1 MTILT
6 THVGSLP
13 RNKELSNLLFIKE
26 KKEIFDKNLFNNVVR
41 NSVFDVVRKQKQ
53 IGIDIVSDGEMSKI
67 SYATYI
73 KDRYNGFD
81 GDSPRN
87 APSDLKKFPNYLKK
101 LAESGGTPSYAR
113 PCCVSHITPK
123 DNKELIDDIK
133 NLKDAMKENHL
144 SKGFMNSASPGVISL
159 FLNNSFY
166 KTRREYLEAISKA
179 MKTEFDLIVKS
190 GLCLQ
195 LDCPDLALSRHMI
208 FSNLSDK
215 EFIKIA
221 KENMEI
227 LNYSLRNINSDML
240 RMHVC
245 WGNYEGPHIDD
256 IPISEIFEVIMSF
269 KGNYILFESSNPR
282 HAHEW
287 KIFDNL
293 KSKIPEQKIL
303 IPGVID
309 STSNFIEHPDLIH
322 QRLQKFVNIV
332 GKERVIA
339 GSDCGFGTFAGFGN
353 VDNDIVFEKL
363 RSMVYAAKN
372 FKFQDY

>member
-13 RNKELSNLLFIKE
+13 RSKELSDLLFTKE
-26 KKEIFDKNLFNNVVR
+26 KKENFDKNLFDNVVR
-41 NSVFDVVRKQKQ
+41 NSVFDVVQKQKE

-101 LAESGGTPSYAR
+101 LAESGGTPSYSR

-123 DNKELIDDIK
+123 NNNELINDIK
-133 NLKDAMKENHL
+133 NLKDAMKKNNL

-166 KTRREYLEAISKA
+166 KTRLEYLEAISDA
-179 MKTEFDLIVKS
+179 MKTEFSLIVKS
-190 GLCLQ
+190 GLNLQ

-215 EFIKIA
+215 EFIKVA
-221 KENMEI
+221 QENMEI
-227 LNYSLRNINSDML
+227 LNYSLRNINSNML

-256 IPISEIFEVIMSF
+256 ISISEIFEVIMSF
-269 KGNYILFESSNPR
+269 RGNYILFESSNPR

-287 KIFDNL
+287 KIFEHL
-293 KSKIPEQKIL
+293 KSKIPEEKIL

-309 STSNFIEHPDLIH
+309 STSNFIEHPELIH
-322 QRLQKFVNIV
+322 QRLEKFVNIV
-332 GKERVIA
+332 GKDRVIA

-363 RSMVYAAKN
+363 RSMVYAAKKI
-372 FKFQDY
+372 KF

>member
-13 RNKELSNLLFIKE
+13 RSKELSDLLFTKE
-26 KKEIFDKNLFNNVVR
+26 KKENFDKNLFDNVVR
-41 NSVFDVVRKQKQ
+41 NSVFDVVQKQKE
-53 IGIDIVSDGEMSKI
+53 IGIDIISDGEMSKI

-101 LAESGGTPSYAR
+101 LAESGGTPSYSR

-123 DNKELIDDIK
+123 NNNELINDIQ
-133 NLKDAMKENHL
+133 NLRDAMKKNNL

-166 KTRREYLEAISKA
+166 KTRLEYLEAISDA
-179 MKTEFDLIVKS
+179 MKTEFSLIVKS
-190 GLCLQ
+190 GLNLQ

-215 EFIKIA
+215 EFIKVA
-221 KENMEI
+221 QENMEI
-227 LNYSLRNINSDML
+227 LNYSLRDINSNML

-256 IPISEIFEVIMSF
+256 ISISEIFEVIMSF
-269 KGNYILFESSNPR
+269 RGNYILFESSNPR

-287 KIFDNL
+287 KIFEYF
-293 KSKIPEQKIL
+293 KSKIPEEKIL

-309 STSNFIEHPDLIH
+309 STSNFIEHPELIH
-322 QRLQKFVNIV
+322 QRLEKFVNIV
-332 GKERVIA
+332 GKDRVIA

-363 RSMVYAAKN
+363 RSMVYAAKKL
-372 FKFQDY
+372 KF